1 MGIDGLLV
9 FPLSAT
15 KNNDHFKKI
24 QNRGIPIVV
33 FDKDCSGL
41 EVDKVLVDDY
51 DGALQAVE

>member
-1 MGIDGLLV
+1 MRIDGLLV

-15 KNNDHFKKI
+15 KNIGHFKKFKT
-24 QNRGIPIVV
+24 GEFLLVV
-33 FDKDCSGL
+33 FDRDCSGL